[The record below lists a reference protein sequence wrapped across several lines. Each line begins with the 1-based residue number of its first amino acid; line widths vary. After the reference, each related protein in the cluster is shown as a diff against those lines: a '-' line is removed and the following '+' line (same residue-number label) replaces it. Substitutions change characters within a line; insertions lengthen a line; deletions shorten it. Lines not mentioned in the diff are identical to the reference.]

1 MELTQIRH
9 FIAVAEAGGF
19 TKGAQRAAVSQP
31 AISASIARLE
41 AELDV
46 KLLDRR
52 RSPVVPT
59 AAGMRLLEA
68 GKEILH
74 TCNAVKAEL
83 KSIATPKL
91 LRIGVLQSLSSSCVS
106 KLLSSFRRAN
116 IHVAIE
122 VVDGSSEQ
130 LLEFLAEQ
138 DLDTVLTIFEGK
150 DLNFASRVL
159 FKEPYMLA
167 VPKDHR
173 FAQRESV
180 QLADLEGEP
189 LIVRTRCDFY
199 QDVTDLLAIRR
210 IKTRIVYQ
218 TDQDDR
224 ALALVAAG
232 IGVALVP
239 AHYEVSSVK
248 QVPVSDLGVS
258 RAIGLLWLRDRDDG
272 DLKAFIEF
280 AGSHCWAA

>member
-1 MELTQIRH
+1 
-9 FIAVAEAGGF
+9 
-19 TKGAQRAAVSQP
+19 
-31 AISASIARLE
+31 
-41 AELDV
+41 
-46 KLLDRR
+46 
-52 RSPVVPT
+52 VVPT
-59 AAGMRLLEA
+59 AAGVRLLEA

-159 FKEPYMLA
+159 F
-167 VPKDHR
+167 
-173 FAQRESV
+173 
-180 QLADLEGEP
+180 
-189 LIVRTRCDFY
+189 
-199 QDVTDLLAIRR
+199 
-210 IKTRIVYQ
+210 
-218 TDQDDR
+218 
-224 ALALVAAG
+224 
-232 IGVALVP
+232 
-239 AHYEVSSVK
+239 
-248 QVPVSDLGVS
+248 
-258 RAIGLLWLRDRDDG
+258 
-272 DLKAFIEF
+272 
-280 AGSHCWAA
+280 